1 MLAKCA
7 EGGAELGHY
16 VDVDASREVPIGKL
30 CGGVLVPRPRGDT
43 GVPPGVAA
51 ARPVPCG
58 DIGVNVDPDQL
69 LARYVQHG
77 RWAVG
82 VLNRPRCLKTTT
94 MVSCHHPAA
103 TRAPSLHRPHAT
115 RGSSLKAAYEGT

>member
-30 CGGVLVPRPRGDT
+30 CGGVLVPLPRGDT

-58 DIGVNVDPDQL
+58 DIGGV
-69 LARYVQHG
+69 
-77 RWAVG
+77 AVG
-82 VLNRPRCLKTTT
+82 GALASTWTQINCSHDTCSTNERTNERTNV
-94 MVSCHHPAA
+94 AA
-103 TRAPSLHRPHAT
+103 QS
-115 RGSSLKAAYEGT
+115 AY

>member
-58 DIGVNVDPDQL
+58 DIGGVGG
-69 LARYVQHG
+69 A
-77 RWAVG
+77 WA
-82 VLNRPRCLKTTT
+82 
-94 MVSCHHPAA
+94 S
-103 TRAPSLHRPHAT
+103 TRTQINCSHDTCSTVAGQS
-115 RGSSLKAAYEGT
+115 AY